1 VINLFQPSVGS
12 AELDTVRE
20 VFGSNW
26 LGAGTRL
33 ERFERLLSQYIGR
46 PPAQV
51 LTVSSCT
58 EGLFQA
64 MAALGLEPGDEVV
77 MPTVSFLGAAH
88 AVRATGARV
97 VLCDVDPR
105 TLNPTVDHIEAVIGP
120 STKAV
125 SILHYGG
132 APGAVIE
139 IAELAEQENLTLV
152 EDAACSLGSFV
163 DGEACG
169 TFGDIGVWSFD
180 PVKLLTT
187 GDGGMI
193 WCRDEAIAARIS
205 HAIRL
210 GVGSSGLQRA
220 IASRWWE
227 IDPSG
232 IGRRA
237 TMNDVAAAI
246 GLAQLEQ
253 LPDFLRQRREI
264 AATYDSQLA
273 EIPWLTVP
281 DRRDPQ
287 GAVFYYWIQVSP
299 GLRDRLATHL
309 LQHDVYTN
317 FRYWPLHM
325 TRMYG
330 GEGMFPGAESAAMST
345 LLLPVHQGLTD
356 REVERVVD
364 AIRAF
369 PVTSPVSRGSRAHR

>member
-1 VINLFQPSVGS
+1 MINLFQPMVGQ
-12 AELDTVRE
+12 AELDTVEE
-20 VFGSNW
+20 VFDSNW
-26 LGAGTRL
+26 LGAGERL
-33 ERFERLLSQYIGR
+33 EGFERLLSDYIGR

-64 MAALGLEPGDEVV
+64 MAALDLEPGDEVV

-88 AVRATGARV
+88 AVRAGGARV
-97 VLCDVDPR
+97 VLCDVEPR
-105 TLNPTVDHIEAVIGP
+105 TLNPTVDHVEAAIGP
-120 STKAV
+120 STKAI

-139 IAELAEQENLTLV
+139 IAELAKERNLALI

-193 WCRDEAIAARIS
+193 WCRDEAVAARIRNTV
-205 HAIRL
+205 RL

-220 IASRWWE
+220 TGSRWWE
-227 IDPSG
+227 IDPSR

-253 LPDFLRQRREI
+253 LPEFLHRRKEN
-264 AATYDSQLA
+264 AAAYDAQLA
-273 EIPWLTVP
+273 DIPWLTRP
-281 DRRDPQ
+281 DRPDSG
-287 GAVFYYWIQVSP
+287 GAVFYYWIQVP
-299 GLRDRLATHL
+299 PALRDQLAAHL
-309 LQHDVYTN
+309 LEHDVYTN
-317 FRYWPLHM
+317 FRYWPLHL
-325 TRMYG
+325 TQMYG
-330 GEGMFPGAESAAMST
+330 GDGTFPGAESAAAST
-345 LLLPVHQGLTD
+345 LLLPVHQGLGD

-369 PVTSPVSRGSRAHR
+369 PGDRSRQ

>member
-1 VINLFQPSVGS
+1 MINLFQPSVGS
-12 AELDTVRE
+12 AELDTVGD

-26 LGAGTRL
+26 LGAGERL
-33 ERFERLLSQYIGR
+33 ERFERLLSEYIGR
-46 PPAQV
+46 PRAQV

-64 MAALGLEPGDEVV
+64 MAALDLKPGDEVV

-105 TLNPTVDHIEAVIGP
+105 TLNPTVDQIEAVIGP
-120 STKAV
+120 ATKAV

-132 APGAVIE
+132 APGPIVE
-139 IAELAEQENLTLV
+139 VAELAKQRNLTLV

-163 DGEACG
+163 NGEACG

-180 PVKLLTT
+180 AVKLLTT

-193 WCRDEAIAARIS
+193 WCRDEAIAARIR

-220 IASRWWE
+220 TGSRWWE
-227 IDPSG
+227 IDPGG

-237 TMNDVAAAI
+237 TMNDVSAAI
-246 GLAQLEQ
+246 GLAQLDR
-253 LPDFLRQRREI
+253 LPDFLRRRREI
-264 AATYDSQLA
+264 AAAYDSQLA
-273 EIPWLTVP
+273 GVPWVTVP
-281 DRRDPQ
+281 DRPDSH
-287 GAVFYYWIQVSP
+287 GAMFYYWIQVSP
-299 GLRDRLATHL
+299 ELRDRLATHL

-325 TRMYG
+325 TQLYG
-330 GEGMFPGAESAAMST
+330 GDGAFPGAEAAASST

-356 REVERVVD
+356 REVERVID
-364 AIRAF
+364 AIHAF
-369 PVTSPVSRGSRAHR
+369 PDRRPGQ